1 MDKVKL
7 VYFGSKHYHWFEQL
21 LQKINKHWSI
31 CQVND
36 NTFDDKVF
44 DDEAHVILIYETPDS
59 LKSDFYKNE
68 NGRFYGILTILDEN
82 QPSEDFDELV
92 DYVSVPLVEWQVL
105 KSLQQLVMMLS
116 AKEQIGS
123 LNEKLN
129 LKTQELAVLNH
140 IGIALSAERDP
151 EALLELIL
159 TKAREITYADAGSLY
174 LVEKNPDIQADEN
187 DFWKDKQLR
196 FKLAQNDSIQSSYRE
211 FVMPVKKESMAGFT
225 ALTGRVLNIS
235 DAYNLP
241 DNSEV
246 RHNRSF
252 DEKMGYRTRAVLC
265 IPMKSHQGD
274 LIGVLQ
280 LINRKVGSKKVKLTF
295 DNVAMRVVPFDERC
309 EELASSLASQ
319 AAISIENMRLYEEI
333 KKLFEGFIVASVHA
347 IEQRDPTTSG
357 HSERVAQLTVGL
369 AKQIDRLDSGPF
381 RNVNF
386 SRDDIQQINY
396 ASLLHDFGKIG
407 VRESVLVK
415 AKKLY
420 PEQLEM
426 VKNRFKLIKKVIELD
441 LTKEKL
447 DNLNHSKNNNKIL
460 QLPQIDEKLT
470 KRLKEI
476 DQYVDFIL
484 QANEPRVLAEGG
496 FEQLNE
502 ISKIVFEDDNE
513 LQHYLSE
520 HEAYMLSIPR
530 GSLSEEE
537 RREIESHVTH
547 TYNFLSRI
555 PWASHLKKVPHYAHA
570 HHEKLDGT
578 GYPRKLSSAEIPF
591 PSKMMAISDI
601 FDALTASDRPYK
613 RAVPPDKALDIL
625 MSESRAGKIDSEILR
640 LFIDAKIYELVL

>member
-1 MDKVKL
+1 M
-7 VYFGSKHYHWFEQL
+7 
-21 LQKINKHWSI
+21 
-31 CQVND
+31 
-36 NTFDDKVF
+36 
-44 DDEAHVILIYETPDS
+44 
-59 LKSDFYKNE
+59 
-68 NGRFYGILTILDEN
+68 
-82 QPSEDFDELV
+82 
-92 DYVSVPLVEWQVL
+92 
-105 KSLQQLVMMLS
+105 
-116 AKEQIGS
+116 
-123 LNEKLN
+123 
-129 LKTQELAVLNH
+129 
-140 IGIALSAERDP
+140 
-151 EALLELIL
+151 
-159 TKAREITYADAGSLY
+159 
-174 LVEKNPDIQADEN
+174 
-187 DFWKDKQLR
+187 
-196 FKLAQNDSIQSSYRE
+196 
-211 FVMPVKKESMAGFT
+211 KKW
-225 ALTGRVLNIS
+225 
-235 DAYNLP
+235 
-241 DNSEV
+241 
-246 RHNRSF
+246 
-252 DEKMGYRTRAVLC
+252 GYRTRAVLC